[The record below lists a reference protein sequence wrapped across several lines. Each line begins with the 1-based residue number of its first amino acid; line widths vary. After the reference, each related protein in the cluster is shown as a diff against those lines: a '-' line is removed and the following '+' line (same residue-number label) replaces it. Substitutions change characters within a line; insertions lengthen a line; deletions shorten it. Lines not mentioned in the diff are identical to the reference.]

1 MDKKAY
7 MTPEVEAFEMKV
19 QGMLC
24 ISGEGET
31 PSGGSEIPGDGPD
44 E

>member
-24 ISGEGET
+24 ISGEGEI
-31 PSGGSEIPGDGPD
+31 PSGGSEIPGEGPD